1 MRHPNHKSAEYW
13 VGKMS
18 VDQMVFDDS
27 TWRQRETT
35 EGSARLGQKITS
47 IGLYHPL
54 DCIANLKYK
63 LLRFLTPN
71 KNKFK
76 KKGASF

>member
-1 MRHPNHKSAEYW
+1 MGHPNNKSAKYS

-35 EGSARLGQKITS
+35 EGSARLGQKIPS

-54 DCIANLKYK
+54 DGIVNLKYK

-71 KNKFK
+71 EKKLKNI
-76 KKGASF
+76 GASF